1 MQDLGYELPRKSI
14 PRTRVNKGQKRRA
27 RLLLL
32 PFPCLHIPVKR
43 RPTDTKGLA
52 DIRNRQGLISGH
64 VPQDLHLFMDVCTS
78 RLKPLSYVLGPLGL
92 RELVRRLQG
101 HSRRP

>member
-1 MQDLGYELPRKSI
+1 MFFLSY
-14 PRTRVNKGQKRRA
+14 
-27 RLLLL
+27 
-32 PFPCLHIPVKR
+32 LHIPIKR
-43 RPTDTKGLA
+43 SPANTQGITDISKC
-52 DIRNRQGLISGH
+52 QGLISGH